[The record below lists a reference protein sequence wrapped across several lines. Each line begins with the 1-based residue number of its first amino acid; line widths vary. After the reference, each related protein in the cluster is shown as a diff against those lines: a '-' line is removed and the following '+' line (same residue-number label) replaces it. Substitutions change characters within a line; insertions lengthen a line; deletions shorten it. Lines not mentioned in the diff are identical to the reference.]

1 MLRSGPLGEL
11 EIYESAVTGEKA
23 ASALLDAVA
32 ARARSEAIA
41 RIDLKLPLDHAVT
54 RYALSRG
61 AHLTGYSY
69 GMYARILDLP
79 GLFEALQPELERRLR
94 CSSQSKWKGTL
105 HLLTDIGAVDLAIA
119 QGRIEVG
126 KEIEPVHSVEIPQA
140 MLVKLV
146 TGYTSVHWVAGAL
159 NVQWAAGLS
168 SAHIERAMWPILQ
181 ALFPKGCPYIW
192 NADTGY

>member
-1 MLRSGPLGEL
+1 
-11 EIYESAVTGEKA
+11 
-23 ASALLDAVA
+23 
-32 ARARSEAIA
+32 
-41 RIDLKLPLDHAVT
+41 
-54 RYALSRG
+54 
-61 AHLTGYSY
+61 
-69 GMYARILDLP
+69 MYARILDLP

-94 CSSQSKWKGTL
+94 CSSQSEWKGTL

-126 KEIEPVHSVEIPQA
+126 KEIGPVHSVEIPQA

-168 SAHIERAMWPILQ
+168 NAHIGRAVWPVLQ

>member
-1 MLRSGPLGEL
+1 MGGG
-11 EIYESAVTGEKA
+11 VTGEQA
-23 ASALLDAVA
+23 ASTLLDSVA
-32 ARARSEAIA
+32 ARARSEARD

-94 CSSQSKWKGTL
+94 CSSQSEWKGTL

-126 KEIEPVHSVEIPQA
+126 KETEPVLSVEIPQS

-159 NVQWAAGLS
+159 NVRWAAGLS
-168 SAHIERAMWPILQ
+168 SAHIERAVWPILQ
-181 ALFPKGCPYIW
+181 MLFPKGCPYIW